1 MNDCA
6 DMAAKPVLLF
16 PSRGRV
22 YFPSLRLNQ
31 GFPL

>member
-1 MNDCA
+1 MNDGA
-6 DMAAKPVLLF
+6 DVAAKPVLLF

-22 YFPSLRLNQ
+22 YFPSLHLNQ